1 MKKVLI
7 FKNDRIGD
15 LFTSTKAL
23 KRIINKHYSDKIIIY
38 FSHQNI
44 KFSFLFPNI
53 EKLIISMKLTLLEK
67 IKIFLYF
74 LTNRIE
80 NVYILKPRNF
90 YFILPFFFR
99 NIKFYGVTIKQKN
112 KNRPS
117 LFLQKFLFKKATID
131 RTKIGKRRST
141 YKIQEDLIENI
152 NNDLVSLNYNID
164 YNPSFELPNKYI
176 YFHYKDKLFRNDLGW
191 SFDLSIK
198 FIEYISKFSNNLVF
212 SSEIN
217 NEKINTIFKKKFIT
231 YDYNNKTIFNNNTNN
246 KKIIFLKDI
255 DGKDLYSA
263 IKYSEKVI
271 APEGM
276 ASHMAFFLKKEQLAL
291 THYTFKNKDDYFD
304 QLVSCKEWF
313 PPKNFK
319 FTVLKKD
326 YQKSINKIYKRLVK

>member
-23 KRIINKHYSDKIIIY
+23 ERIINKHYSDKIIIY
-38 FSHQNI
+38 FSHQNN
-44 KFSFLFPNI
+44 KFSFLFPNV

-74 LTNRIE
+74 LTNKIE
-80 NVYILKPRNF
+80 VVYILKPRNF

-99 NIKFYGVTIKQKN
+99 NIKFYGITIKRKN
-112 KNRPS
+112 KYRPS

-141 YKIQEDLIENI
+141 YEIQEELIENI
-152 NNDLVSLNYNID
+152 DNKIFTLNCKID
-164 YNPSFELPNKYI
+164 HNPSFELPNKYI

-198 FIEYISKFSNNLVF
+198 FIEYISRFSNNLVF
-212 SSEIN
+212 SSEIY
-217 NEKINTIFKKKFIT
+217 NEKINTIFIKKFMT
-231 YDYNNKTIFNNNTNN
+231 YDYKNKTIFNNNSNN
-246 KKIIFLKDI
+246 KIIFLKDI
-255 DGKDLYSA
+255 DGKDLYST
-263 IKYSEKVI
+263 IKYSEKVV

-276 ASHMAFFLKKEQLAL
+276 ASHIAFFLKKKQLAL
-291 THYTFKNKDDYFD
+291 THYTFKNKNDYFD
-304 QLVSCKEWF
+304 QLISCKEWF
-313 PPKNFK
+313 PQKNFK

-326 YQKSINKIYKRLVK
+326 YQKSINKIQKRLVK